1 MVKKEKKIVP
11 TKSRIHDG
19 EAIGKKVLNR
29 PPVVVVLGHVDHGKS
44 SLLEAIRDFKITA
57 VKKYREGLPPNEI
70 FRQANFDIKMIGRDA
85 PHECLRRWLKKGET
99 ELKSDGRGQSKLGGR
114 TKNIENQMTG
124 LSDREKIKYLETK
137 IAYLKAENDFLAKL
151 RKKSLN

>member
-1 MVKKEKKIVP
+1 MSKRIFNEEQVKELLQNPNVEGCSEKSI
-11 TKSRIHDG
+11 SYH
-19 EAIGKKVLNR
+19 
-29 PPVVVVLGHVDHGKS
+29 
-44 SLLEAIRDFKITA
+44 RDFKITA

-85 PHECLRRWLKKGET
+85 PHECLRRWLQKGET

-114 TKNIENQMTG
+114 PKNIENQMTG